1 MTVNE
6 GVIEEVTQTP
16 SSASGRR
23 GDALSSMSMTDPTL
37 AQLEY
42 NLYNVSGLDL
52 STDRLNTVP
61 KNFMDVV
68 RTRELLA
75 KFRQFLLYND
85 DNQDTSI
92 LFFQIVESLKSCRNP
107 KQKQERMQFIQQ
119 KFFGPVSSL
128 KTKLMID
135 KNCSVYKELCSS
147 KKTTN
152 TILISAQTLVTKEME
167 SVYWLQFIEAFPS
180 HIREKIISMTTRG
193 TLERKEF
200 GKEKNRRLWSN
211 FTINVI
217 NFKNGIMDPKICKHF
232 REFLAGYVRE
242 ITDKCTKNTQK
253 RQVVNNKL
261 IDIEKIHAD
270 LNFFIE
276 VIFY

>member
-1 MTVNE
+1 
-6 GVIEEVTQTP
+6 
-16 SSASGRR
+16 
-23 GDALSSMSMTDPTL
+23 MSMTDPTL

-42 NLYNVSGLDL
+42 NLYNVTGLDL
-52 STDRLNTVP
+52 STDRLVCIP
-61 KNFMDVV
+61 KNFLDVL

-75 KFRQFLLYND
+75 KFRQFLVYNE

-92 LFFQIVESLKSCRNP
+92 LFYQIVESLKSCRNI
-107 KQKQERMQFIQQ
+107 KQRQERMHFIQQ

-128 KTKLMID
+128 KTKMMID
-135 KNCSVYKELCSS
+135 KNCSVYRELCSS
-147 KKTTN
+147 KKVTN
-152 TILISAQTLVTKEME
+152 TILISVQTLVAKEME
-167 SVYWLQFIEAFPS
+167 SVYWLQFVEAFPS

-200 GKEKNRRLWSN
+200 GKEKNRRLWIN

-217 NFKNGIMDPKICKHF
+217 NFKNGIMDPGICYHF

-242 ITDKCTKNTQK
+242 IVDKCTNSKNTQK

-261 IDIEKIHAD
+261 IDIEKIQAD

-276 VIFY
+276 VSLFIAHLNAVKYIQIRYYRHSSCC